1 MPKYV
6 AVLIILII
14 LTTVDIRAAEIP
26 LESGTVTGYEES
38 LILGVGI
45 LAIIIAVVI
54 LEVWERKQHQ
64 DFLELTELEKA
75 DKSCSK
81 KDS

>member
-26 LESGTVTGYEES
+26 LESGTFTGYEES

-75 DKSCSK
+75 DKSCNK